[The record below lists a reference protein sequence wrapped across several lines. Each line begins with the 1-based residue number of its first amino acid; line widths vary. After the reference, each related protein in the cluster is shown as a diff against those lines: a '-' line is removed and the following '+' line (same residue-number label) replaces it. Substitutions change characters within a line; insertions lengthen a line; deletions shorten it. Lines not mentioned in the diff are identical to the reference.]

1 MEIVLVDKPE
11 IWANLHPI
19 TLTRPLSDIRLG
31 MFTILEKWQK
41 WFPQANILQHSCEW
55 LTKNKLNRSD
65 VVLYIDSSL
74 LPDEGLVKAIDQLRS
89 EEAIYVQGL
98 PMVAY
103 GDLEERPYR
112 RRIDLEGNRIQY
124 LWDLK
129 KHLPL
134 AIQMDLQILCL
145 PALQVQTIDGFTHF
159 YNAKN
164 VFVEEGVRIK
174 SAVINAENGPVYIGK
189 NSQIHELAVIQ
200 GPFLCGEGCHIY
212 PGSRIRG
219 NVALGSG
226 SNVGGELKNVQFQG
240 NSNKIHEGYLGDAFI
255 GEWCNLGSGTTN
267 SNLKNTLGNV
277 KLYNMHAGE
286 FLNSGLQK
294 LGVFMGDYVCTGI
307 HTLIPTGAV
316 YGTMCNIIHQD
327 GFAPKYL
334 PPFSWISAAQR
345 FNLEKAMQTARL
357 LKSLKSANLSKEE
370 AFILEEIYKW
380 ASS

>member
-11 IWANLHPI
+11 VWANLHPI
-19 TLTRPLSDIRLG
+19 TLTRPISDIRLG

-41 WFPQANILQHSCEW
+41 WLPETKIFQQSCGWLQKEKPCGFDECLH
-55 LTKNKLNRSD
+55 
-65 VVLYIDSSL
+65 IDSSVF
-74 LPDEGLVKAIDQLRS
+74 PDESLVQAIKQLRND
-89 EEAIYVQGL
+89 EAIYTLGV
-98 PMVAY
+98 PVVAY
-103 GDLEERPYR
+103 GSLEEKAFKRKTNLPV
-112 RRIDLEGNRIQY
+112 NKVQY

-129 KHLPL
+129 ILLPL
-134 AIQMDLQILCL
+134 ELKMDLQKLCQ
-145 PALQVQTIDGFTHF
+145 PALQADSFDGFTHF
-159 YNAKN
+159 YNPEN
-164 VFVEEGVRIK
+164 VFIEEGVLIR

-189 NSQIHELAVIQ
+189 HSQIHELAVIQ
-200 GPFLCGEGCHIY
+200 GPFLCGEGCHVY
-212 PGSRIRG
+212 PGCRIRG
-219 NVALGSG
+219 NVALGAG

-255 GEWCNLGSGTTN
+255 GEWCNMGSGTTN

-334 PPFSWISAAQR
+334 PPFSWLSVGQR
-345 FNLEKAMQTARL
+345 FNQEKAIQTARS
-357 LKSLKSANLSKEE
+357 LKALKSAELREE
-370 AFILEEIYKW
+370 ELYVLNEIYKW
-380 ASS
+380 AT